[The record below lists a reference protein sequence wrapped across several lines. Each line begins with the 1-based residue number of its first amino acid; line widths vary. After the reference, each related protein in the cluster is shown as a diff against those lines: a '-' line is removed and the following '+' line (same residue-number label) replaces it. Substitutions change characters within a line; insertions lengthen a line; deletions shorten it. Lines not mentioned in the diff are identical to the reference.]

1 MSGPLA
7 GADDLVV
14 RLRKVEGQLRGLQ
27 QLAATGENLDEL
39 LTQLRAARGALHAVA
54 VAAVTAFPYERNES
68 FISTGTGVREW
79 GRGSTKRSGG

>member
-54 VAAVTAFPYERNES
+54 VAAVTAHLSAPGVAA
-68 FISTGTGVREW
+68 STDPGVLRHYLELLS
-79 GRGSTKRSGG
+79 R